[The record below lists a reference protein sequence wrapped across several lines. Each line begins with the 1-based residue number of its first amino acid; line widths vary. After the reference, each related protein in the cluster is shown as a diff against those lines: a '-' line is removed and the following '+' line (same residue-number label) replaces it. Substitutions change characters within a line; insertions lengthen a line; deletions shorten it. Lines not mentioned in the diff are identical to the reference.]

1 MMNHINPLGFFPLEH
16 TKIGNDFPSPLEVET
31 LVYVGEGKGN
41 FNKDRELEDPH
52 GPMEVIFWGDIV
64 LYGWPYLSGCVCIQ
78 LENVHKKPAE
88 RQ

>member
-1 MMNHINPLGFFPLEH
+1 MNHINPAGFFPLEH

-52 GPMEVIFWGDIV
+52 GTSRHGIMSSFFGVILCFMAG
-64 LYGWPYLSGCVCIQ
+64 
-78 LENVHKKPAE
+78 HT
-88 RQ
+88 